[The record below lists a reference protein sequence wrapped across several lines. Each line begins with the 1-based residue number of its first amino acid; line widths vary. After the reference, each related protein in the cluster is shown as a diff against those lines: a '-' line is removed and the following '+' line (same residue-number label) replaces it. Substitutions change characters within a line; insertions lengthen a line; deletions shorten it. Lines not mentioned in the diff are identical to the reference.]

1 MPTIFIFLML
11 AGESDDS
18 FVNEKSHTFNIAAQP
33 LSNNNAL
40 PAAETG
46 NIQFLSVVG
55 QMF

>member
-1 MPTIFIFLML
+1 ML